1 MNRGARSASCW
12 TLNERTLKLGR
23 EEEHELACRF
33 RDAGDRKAAARLL
46 QGHLRS
52 VIAVATRYRRYGVP
66 LEELIAEGAFGM
78 VQALQKFEPARG
90 IRFATYANHWI
101 RAYVLEHVIRSWS
114 LVGGGA
120 GALRSRLFFRVR
132 REHRRVL
139 ALYGEGSD
147 ADQELARRLGVSE
160 RVAREM
166 VQRLEARDV
175 SVENRVGGD
184 DAPRLVDLLPSEPDQ
199 ERGLVASQE
208 QRLREQAVAFAIP
221 TLDARERFIAERRLM
236 AEPADELSLAEISRH
251 MGVSRERAR
260 QLETRTKR
268 KLRER
273 LATLR

>member
-1 MNRGARSASCW
+1 MKVGGRSASCW
-12 TLNERTLKLGR
+12 TVSQRTSKLGR
-23 EEEHELACRF
+23 EEEIELAWRF
-33 RDAGDRKAAARLL
+33 REGRDREAAGRLL
-46 QGHLRS
+46 QGHLCS

-66 LEELIAEGAFGM
+66 LEELVAEGAFGM
-78 VQALQKFEPARG
+78 VQALQKFEPGRG

-120 GALRSRLFFRVR
+120 GPLRSRLFFRVR
-132 REHRRVL
+132 RERRRVS
-139 ALYGEGSD
+139 ALLGEGPA
-147 ADQELARRLGVSE
+147 ADRELARRLDVSE
-160 RVAREM
+160 EAAREM

-175 SVENRVGGD
+175 SVERRVGGED
-184 DAPRLVDLLPSEPDQ
+184 SPRFVDLLPADSDQ
-199 ERGLVASQE
+199 EKCLVAHQE
-208 QRLREQAVAFAIP
+208 QRLRELAVAGAIP

-236 AEPADELSLAEISRH
+236 AEPAEELSLAEISRH